1 MATNIQ
7 PINTSVTFKQK
18 MSFAAAIIS
27 GVIFL
32 VTAFGDTWGFAG
44 VAKQIVQTL
53 SAILTVINMW
63 FGGTTSQQVITERKD
78 NGKNK

>member
-7 PINTSVTFKQK
+7 PINASVTFKQK

-78 NGKNK
+78 DGKNK

>member
-32 VTAFGDTWGFAG
+32 VTAFGDTWGFEG

>member
-7 PINTSVTFKQK
+7 PINTSLSFKQK

-32 VTAFGDTWGFAG
+32 VTSFGDTWGFAG

-63 FGGTTSQQVITERKD
+63 FGGTTAQQVIEERKED
-78 NGKNK
+78 GKGK

>member
-1 MATNIQ
+1 MASNIQ
-7 PINTSVTFKQK
+7 PISTSISFKQK
-18 MSFAAAIIS
+18 MSIAAAIIS

-32 VTAFGDTWGFAG
+32 VTSFGDAWGFAG

-63 FGGTTSQQVITERKD
+63 FGGTTTQQVIEERKE
-78 NGKNK
+78 NGKDN

>member
-18 MSFAAAIIS
+18 MSFAAAVIS
-27 GVIFL
+27 GLIFL
-32 VTAFGDTWGFAG
+32 VTTFGDTWGFAG

-53 SAILTVINMW
+53 SGILTVINMW
-63 FGGTTSQQVITERKD
+63 FGGATSQQVITERKD
-78 NGKNK
+78 NGKDK

>member
-32 VTAFGDTWGFAG
+32 VTSFGDTWGFAG

-63 FGGTTSQQVITERKD
+63 FGGTTSQQIITERKD

>member
-63 FGGTTSQQVITERKD
+63 FGGATSQQVITEQKD

>member
-63 FGGTTSQQVITERKD
+63 FGGTTSQQIITERKD